1 MQYYFKEDP
10 DLGIRK
16 SLSKRVRDFLFSNA
30 KPLFFGSS
38 FLAISVF
45 SFFLVSGSLYG
56 NPQSNAIIDSV
67 FKNNAATP
75 PALPETFEVIVKGN
89 GSFYAALFEIGFS
102 SDEAAV
108 IVKKTSEIY
117 DPRMV
122 REGDVFKAVKTN
134 GRIESV
140 EYRHA
145 PLEGL
150 LITPDES
157 SEGGFLVARFEA
169 PSTVTVK
176 SASGVIDNSLYASGI
191 DAGLPPEIIMELSDI
206 FAWDVDF
213 STETRKGD
221 SFAAVYE
228 SVSTEGKE
236 IGSRRVLAAEVVN
249 SGKTYAAIYYEDKS
263 GKGEYY
269 DEEGRSISRTLLKS
283 PLRYRRISSYFS
295 KKRYH
300 PIKKVFRPH
309 HGIDYAAPSG
319 TPVETAG
326 TGRVVF
332 AGWKSGYG
340 NFVVVRH
347 NSNYETAYGHFKA
360 IKKGIKKGI
369 KVEQGDVIGYV
380 GSTGISTGPHLHYEV
395 RVRGKMVNP
404 LSVKAEPRRRLNAAE
419 MASFSLVRD
428 LMMAKMSEPKTVVA
442 YKN

>member
-1 MQYYFKEDP
+1 MQYYFKQDP

-16 SLSKRVRDFLFSNA
+16 SPSKRAVDFLFSNA

-45 SFFLVSGSLYG
+45 SFFLVNGSLHG
-56 NPQSNAIIDSV
+56 KSQSNAVIV
-67 FKNNAATP
+67 PENNA
-75 PALPETFEVIVKGN
+75 PALPSSETFEVTVKGN
-89 GSFYAALFEIGFS
+89 GSFYAVLFDLGFS
-102 SDEAAV
+102 NDAAAA
-108 IVKKTSEIY
+108 IVKSASDIY
-117 DPRMV
+117 DPRRI
-122 REGDVFKAVKTN
+122 REGDVFKVVKTN
-134 GRIESV
+134 GRVESI
-140 EYRHA
+140 EYRYA

-150 LITPDES
+150 VIKPDES
-157 SEGGFLVARFEA
+157 SGGGFIVTRFEV
-169 PSTVTVK
+169 PSTITVRR
-176 SASGVIDNSLYASGI
+176 ASGVIENSLYASGI
-191 DAGLPPEIIMELSDI
+191 DAGLPSEVIMELSDI

-228 SVSTEGKE
+228 SVSAEEKE

-249 SGKTYAAIYYEDKS
+249 SGKSYAAIYYEDKS

-269 DEEGRSISRTLLKS
+269 DIDGRSISRTLLKS

-300 PIKKVFRPH
+300 PINKTYRPH
-309 HGIDYAAPSG
+309 HGIDYAAPAG

-332 AGWKSGYG
+332 AGWKGGYG

-347 NSNYETAYGHFKA
+347 NSNYETAYGHLKA
-360 IKKGIKKGI
+360 IKKGVRNGG
-369 KVEQGDVIGYV
+369 KVEQGSVIGYV

-395 RVRGKMVNP
+395 RVRGKVVNP
-404 LSVKAEPRRRLNAAE
+404 LSVKAEPRRKLNASE
-419 MASFSLVRD
+419 MASFARVRD
-428 LMMAKMSEPKTVVA
+428 SMMARMSEPKTVVA
-442 YKN
+442 SAK